1 MYQWHEPSFHNHQ
14 QNEKQVEEEL
24 RISECVYLSGVQQEP
39 DGQLS
44 GEEKAEQ
51 VLSYDEPGVGFG
63 KDVCMIE
70 FNVDSDPN
78 RVEEYHGHG
87 DTLEHGMASK
97 PRII

>member
-14 QNEKQVEEEL
+14 QNEKQVEEEP

-51 VLSYDEPGVGFG
+51 VLSYDEPGVRLRQGRLH
-63 KDVCMIE
+63 D
-70 FNVDSDPN
+70 
-78 RVEEYHGHG
+78 
-87 DTLEHGMASK
+87 
-97 PRII
+97 